1 MKKNESPFYMALV
14 AFFHKKEAFISF
26 DTSFLTSKLS
36 TRFFYSTILLLFVS
50 NSLTAQF
57 TFVHKGSLAGFGD
70 LKENNGVSVAD
81 YDGDLDLDVFVVAK
95 GYDDQGNPE
104 TISRLFRNN
113 NNGTFTDVTEESGLT
128 GLLTAEEVP
137 STFDN
142 YDGLAG
148 KKYGAFWG
156 DYDNDGDPD
165 MFFTHLAKVQLFRNN
180 GDGTF
185 SDVTEAAGILKI
197 NNCGNT
203 VATWFDY
210 NNDRFLDIYISDW
223 RYCEN
228 TLYKNN
234 GDGTFTNVTTTS
246 GIQTLPAL
254 PSFVPFPFD
263 FNNDGFLDLYLT
275 NDLSK
280 PNDLFINLSGNS
292 FEEKAEDYGLNSAGD
307 DMGMTMG
314 DFNNDGHFD
323 IFITAID
330 ENFLLTNNGDNTF
343 TDKAAENSVDNSG
356 WGWGAT
362 FADFDLDGD
371 EDLMV
376 VNGYDYP
383 TQNRSAEVN
392 FYYEN
397 RYNQGE
403 SNFISN
409 VTNGVVELA
418 ISVEA
423 LDFDYDNDGDLD
435 LFVTNSD
442 RRSSFYHNNTLE
454 DNNSLNWF
462 KVQLEGTLS
471 NRDAIGTILTLTTGL
486 GDVKRYY
493 TGVGFLGQSLKP
505 VHFGLNDQTEIT
517 ELKIEWPSGH
527 VDTHQNLQA
536 NTFIKVIENQGY
548 ETLDVSPAESIEGC
562 TDPNSCN
569 YNPQATISDGSCT
582 YLTASESIIG
592 ESNPGYLSIEEYSY
606 SLTTGNTMVW
616 EVEGGEILEGQG
628 TGLIKVKWGL
638 SENATIKATIISDQ
652 CNSDELVFDVQLNV
666 SNLDEDKSIARLWNE
681 VLLEAIRN
689 DYARPTVH
697 ARNLFHT
704 SIAMY
709 DAWAIYSDEARTY
722 LIGNNS
728 QSTINTF
735 QPFSVNQT
743 IEVAR
748 NTTISYAVYRLL
760 KYRFRN
766 SPHADETLSLL
777 DRMMNQLEYDI
788 YETSTD
794 FSDGNAAALGNY
806 IAEQIIDFGHQ
817 DGARELTGYDNEYYV
832 PYNQPLAPVLPGNST
847 ISDPN
852 RWQSLSLDTF
862 IDQSGNLITGT
873 TIDFLSPEWGNV
885 TPFALSNIVRQT
897 FERDGNTYH
906 VYHDPGVPP
915 YIGGSSQ
922 AMDEAYKWGFSQVS
936 IWSAHLDPTDGVMW
950 DISPASI
957 GNIAV
962 EDFPTS
968 HVQYPSFYNLINGGD
983 IGQGYG
989 FNPRTGQSYQPQL
1002 VPRGDYTRVLAE
1014 FWADGPDSETP
1025 PGHWFSILNYVNDHA
1040 QFEKKLEG
1048 VGEELDPLEWDAKA
1062 YFALGGA
1069 MHDAAISA
1077 WSIKGWYDYVRPISA
1092 IRYMADKGQS
1102 SDQNLPSY
1110 HEDGIPLRT
1119 GYVELVDENDPLA
1132 GRYGENI
1139 GKIKVKA
1146 WRGHGYI
1153 GNTET
1158 DVAGVDWILAEN
1170 WWPYQ
1175 RPSFVTPPFAGYVS
1189 GHSTYSR
1196 AAAEVMTLLTGDA
1209 FFPGGMGEFIAKK
1222 DEFLVFEEGPSTDIV
1237 LQWATYRDA
1246 SDQCSLSRIWGGIHP
1261 PADDIPGRLIGKQ
1274 IGEESYSYARSFFQ
1288 GKRFS
1293 TFVLGDASLYPNPLD
1308 STREVTIVN
1317 TRQDDAYTLYN
1328 LLGKSIAVTW
1338 TYNSEANTTKVT
1350 IPLVSKG
1357 VYVLKNRNGKSW
1369 KLLVK

>member
-1 MKKNESPFYMALV
+1 MKNYKSPYSMALY
-14 AFFHKKEAFISF
+14 AIFHKKKTVLQLYWVQQFFNFYS
-26 DTSFLTSKLS
+26 
-36 TRFFYSTILLLFVS
+36 RFFCVTFLFFLIS
-50 NSLTAQF
+50 NFATAQF
-57 TFVHKGSLAGFGD
+57 TFVHKGSLAGFAE

-95 GYDDQGNPE
+95 GYDDNGKPE
-104 TISRLFRNN
+104 TISKLFRNN

-128 GLLTAEEVP
+128 DLLSPEEVP
-137 STFDN
+137 SMFDN

-148 KKYGAFWG
+148 EKYGAFWG

-165 MFFTHLAKVQLFRNN
+165 LFFTHLAKVQLFRNQ

-185 SDVTEAAGILKI
+185 VDVTQQAGILEI

-203 VATWFDY
+203 VATWFDF
-210 NNDRFLDIYISDW
+210 NNDRFLDLYISDW

-228 TLYKNN
+228 TLYQNN
-234 GDGTFTNVTTTS
+234 GDGTFTNVTVSS
-246 GIQTLPAL
+246 GIQTEPAL

-263 FNNDGFLDLYLT
+263 FNKDGLMDLYLT

-280 PNDLFINLSGNS
+280 PNDLFINLSGS
-292 FEEKAEDYGLNSAGD
+292 TFEERAEDFGINTAGD

-314 DFNNDGHFD
+314 DYNNDGHFD

-330 ENFLLTNNGDNTF
+330 QNFLLTNNGNNTF
-343 TDKAAENSVDNSG
+343 MDKASVNFVDNSG

-383 TQNRSAEVN
+383 TQNRSAELN

-397 RYNQGE
+397 KYAQGGNHFV
-403 SNFISN
+403 SNT
-409 VTNGVVELA
+409 TNGAVELA

-435 LFVTNSD
+435 LFITNSD
-442 RRSSFYHNNTLE
+442 RRSSFYHNNTIE
-454 DNNSLNWF
+454 DSNSSLTWF
-462 KVQLEGTLS
+462 QVQLQGTLS
-471 NRDAIGTILTLTTGL
+471 NRDAIGTILTLTTTTGTI
-486 GDVKRYY
+486 KRYY

-505 VHFGLNDQTEIT
+505 VHFGLNGETEIT

-527 VDTHQNLQA
+527 VDTHQNLTA
-536 NTFIKVIENQGY
+536 NTFIRAVENQGFT
-548 ETLDVSPAESIEGC
+548 TLNIAPAETIEGC

-569 YNPQATISDGSCT
+569 FNPQATINNGSCV
-582 YLTASESIIG
+582 YLTATESIVG
-592 ESNPGYLSIEEYSY
+592 ENNPGYLSIEEYSY
-606 SLTTGNTMVW
+606 SLAIGNTMTW
-616 EVEGGEILEGQG
+616 EVEGGEIIEGQG
-628 TGLIKVKWGL
+628 TGSIKVKWGL
-638 SENATIKATIISDQ
+638 SENASIKAILSSSL
-652 CNSDELVFDVQLNV
+652 CNSDELNFDVVLGVN
-666 SNLDEDKSIARLWNE
+666 NLEEDKSIARLWNE

-709 DAWAIYSDEARTY
+709 DAWAIYSDEARPY
-722 LIGNNS
+722 LIGNS
-728 QSTINTF
+728 QNTINAF

-743 IEVAR
+743 IETSR

-766 SPHADETLSLL
+766 SPHANETSDLL
-777 DRMMNQLEYDI
+777 DRVMNQLEYDI
-788 YETSTD
+788 HMTNTD

-806 IAEQIIDFGHQ
+806 IAEQIIAYGHQ
-817 DGARELTGYDNEYYV
+817 DGARELSGYDNGYYE
-832 PYNQPLAPVLPGNST
+832 PINEPLAPILPGNST
-847 ISDPN
+847 INDPN

-862 IDQSGNLITGT
+862 IDQSGNLIAGS

-885 TPFALSNIVRQT
+885 TPFALSNVVKQSY
-897 FERDGNTYH
+897 ERDGNTYH
-906 VYHDPGVPP
+906 VYHDPGIPP
-915 YIGGSSQ
+915 YLGGSSQ
-922 AMDEAYKWGFSQVS
+922 AMDEAYKWGFSKVS
-936 IWSAHLDPTDGVMW
+936 IWSSHLDPEDGVLW

-957 GNIAV
+957 GNIAI

-968 HVQYPSFYNLINGGD
+968 HLQYPSFYDLINGGD
-983 IGQGYG
+983 IGEGYG
-989 FNPRTGQSYQPQL
+989 FNPKTGQPYQPQI
-1002 VPRGDYTRVLAE
+1002 VPRGDYARVLAE

-1025 PGHWFSILNYVNDHA
+1025 PGHWFSILNYVNDHSL
-1040 QFEKKLEG
+1040 FEKKLEG
-1048 VGEELDPLEWDAKA
+1048 VGEELDPLEWDVKA
-1062 YFALGGA
+1062 YFAMGGA

-1077 WSIKGWYDYVRPISA
+1077 WSVKGWYDYVRPISA

-1102 SDQNLPSY
+1102 TDQNLPSY
-1110 HEDGIPLRT
+1110 HEHGIPLRS

-1153 GNTET
+1153 GNTAT

-1209 FFPGGMGEFIAKK
+1209 FFPGGMGEFVAKK
-1222 DEFLVFEEGPSTDIV
+1222 DEFLVFEDGPSTDVI

-1261 PADDIPGRLIGKQ
+1261 PADDIPGRLIGER
-1274 IGEESYSYARSFFQ
+1274 IGIESYSYAKSFFQ

-1293 TFVLGDASLYPNPLD
+1293 TFVLGDASIYPNPVD
-1308 STREVTIVN
+1308 RMGEVTILN
-1317 TRQDDAYTLYN
+1317 TRTDDAYTLYN

-1338 TYNSEANTTKVT
+1338 SFDADTNTTKVD
-1350 IPLVSKG
+1350 IPIVSKG
-1357 VYVLKNRNGKSW
+1357 LYVLKNRNGESW